1 VQYCWT
7 QTLCF
12 TEWKWQ
18 QIALSEAEVEPGAAS
33 GTHSFK
39 DIDSKLNTAARCHI
53 VWQRPNSRI
62 ININSLYTWATEAI
76 LAVSLRCIVGV
87 CECSQLMSH
96 DMHAHVAC
104 TLTLKNTHTHTY
116 KAFTW
121 QMASKGNLPDN
132 GYHMQQSDAAT
143 IALEKKVN
151 EKLPKSWNLFKTAII
166 YSKQS

>member
-1 VQYCWT
+1 VQYGWT

-39 DIDSKLNTAARCHI
+39 DIASKLNTAARCHI

-87 CECSQLMSH
+87 CKCSQLMSH
-96 DMHAHVAC
+96 DMHAHVAR
-104 TLTLKNTHTHTY
+104 TLTLKNTHTHTHTHTHTKHSLDRRPQREIY
-116 KAFTW
+116 LIMNTGK
-121 QMASKGNLPDN
+121 P
-132 GYHMQQSDAAT
+132 HAT
-143 IALEKKVN
+143 IGCSNNCTWKKSQW
-151 EKLPKSWNLFKTAII
+151 ETS
-166 YSKQS
+166 